1 MDPLR
6 RMAVFAMVVE
16 QRSMSAAAR
25 MLGMST
31 SAVSQ
36 QIRQLE
42 RDGGVTLL
50 HRSTRK
56 LTLTAAGERYYEGCS
71 AMVAAARDAQ
81 LQLAQVRDAPTGEL
95 RVAAPVGFARHVAT
109 ALTGLL
115 VANSDLNL
123 RLLVDDQWI
132 DLIEH
137 RIDLALRFGRMP
149 SSNWV
154 ARKVCD
160 FEQLVCAAPAYL
172 RRCGTPVVVADLLH
186 HDWLVFAPG
195 GTERV
200 LEFTGPSGEA
210 QVLRVE
216 GRTSSNNQY
225 ALHQMC
231 VAGAGLS
238 VQVRADVAEDLQAG
252 RLVEVLP
259 HWRVP
264 AMNGWAVTPQRD
276 AQPAKVRH
284 AIAALQ
290 AYLSGL
296 PGASEAS
303 L

>member
-25 MLGMST
+25 MLDMST

-81 LQLAQVRDAPTGEL
+81 LGLAQVRDAPTGEL
-95 RVAAPVGFARHVAT
+95 RVAAPVGFARHVAQ

-115 VANSDLNL
+115 NANPDLRL

-132 DLIEH
+132 DLIEQ
-137 RIDLALRFGRMP
+137 RIDLALRFGRMA

-154 ARKVCD
+154 ARKLCD

-172 RRCGTPVVVADLLH
+172 RKRGSPVAVTDLLRH
-186 HDWLVFAPG
+186 EWLVFAAS

-200 LEFTGPSGEA
+200 LEFTGPGGEV
-210 QVLRVE
+210 QVLRLD

-225 ALHQMC
+225 ALQQMC
-231 VAGAGLS
+231 LAGAGMSL
-238 VQVRADVAEDLQAG
+238 QVHADVADDLQAG
-252 RLVEVLP
+252 RLVDVLP
-259 HWRVP
+259 QWRAP
-264 AMNGWAVTPQRD
+264 TLSGWAVTPQRD

-284 AIAALQ
+284 AIASLE

-296 PGASEAS
+296 PGASGMA
-303 L
+303 